1 MEGNIEFLELAKK
14 RYSCRSFTDKVVDE
28 ITLNKILEAA
38 RIAPTARNRQ
48 PQKLYVI
55 TKKEDLAK
63 IDVVTKCRYNA
74 PMVIAIG
81 YDKEVVSAIPSF
93 ENRNFGDIDTSIV
106 ITHMILQAEELGV
119 QTCWVGAYEHG
130 KAEQVLGIPANVELT
145 ALLPIGYAAE
155 NGQPSERHTDRK
167 AIAETVEYL

>member
-1 MEGNIEFLELAKK
+1 MEFLELAKK
-14 RYSCRSFTDKVVDE
+14 RYSCRAFLDKMVPEDV
-28 ITLNKILEAA
+28 LGKILEAG

-55 TKKEDLAK
+55 TSKEALAK
-63 IDVVTKCRYNA
+63 VDEVTQCRYNA

-81 YDKEVVSAIPSF
+81 FDKDVVSAIPSF
-93 ENRNFGDIDTSIV
+93 ENKNFGDIDTSIV

-119 QTCWVGAYEHG
+119 QTCWVGAFEHG
-130 KAEQVLGIPANVELT
+130 RAEQLLGIPSNIELT

-155 NGQPSERHTDRK
+155 NGKPSVKHDDRK
-167 AIAETVEYL
+167 DISETVEYMA